1 MKRIIAIVTV
11 AAIIS
16 LMLATFVQADTNGNQ
31 QQWFKDMMSWR
42 KAQVELAEK
51 DGTLTKEQAELY
63 RSHIEQMEKFHAEN
77 GFANGMGFGACG
89 GSFSSNNSGSGFGR
103 GIMGGVY

>member
-1 MKRIIAIVTV
+1 LPRL
-11 AAIIS
+11 AAIAFGEWMPDSAPMVARTTLI
-16 LMLATFVQADTNGNQ
+16 G
-31 QQWFKDMMSWR
+31 WR

-89 GSFSSNNSGSGFGR
+89 GSFSGNNSRSGFGR
-103 GIMGGVY
+103 GMMGGVY